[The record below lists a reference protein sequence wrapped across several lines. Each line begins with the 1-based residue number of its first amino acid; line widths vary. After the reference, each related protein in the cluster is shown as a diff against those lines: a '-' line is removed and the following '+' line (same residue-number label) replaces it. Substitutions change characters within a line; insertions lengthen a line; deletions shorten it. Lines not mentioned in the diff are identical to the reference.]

1 VGQNSPEKPDEEKKR
16 VKRRMEGKEAVY
28 SKRLR
33 RADTPAKTLSA
44 CLETY

>member
-1 VGQNSPEKPDEEKKR
+1 VGQNSPEKPDEEKKS
-16 VKRRMEGKEAVY
+16 VKRRMKGEEAVY